1 MNRNFNLLVTINAAM
16 TLDGKI
22 ATTSGYSKI
31 SSEQDLKRVHKLR
44 SSVDA
49 IIIGIST
56 VLIDNP
62 RLSVRVVKGNRK
74 NPARIIVDS
83 TARIPLTSKI
93 LQTASKIKTIVAVTK
108 RAPYD
113 KIRKIEKT
121 GALVIIAGTEIV
133 DLKEVFLFLK
143 KIGFKKILVEGGGE
157 LNWSLLRL
165 GMVDELIVTIAP
177 KIVGGRLATTL
188 VEGEGYAKVSEAIKM
203 KLTNV
208 MKQNNGEIVL
218 YYKIC
223 SNSDGPP
230 EGV

>member
-83 TARIPLTSKI
+83 TGRIPFESKI

-113 KIRKIEKT
+113 KIHKIKDT
-121 GALVIIAGTEIV
+121 GAIVITAGTETV
-133 DLKEVFLFLK
+133 DLVELFSILK
-143 KIGFKKILVEGGGE
+143 KMGFKKFLVEGGGE
-157 LNWSLLRL
+157 LNWSLLQL
-165 GMVDELIVTIAP
+165 GIV
-177 KIVGGRLATTL
+177 
-188 VEGEGYAKVSEAIKM
+188 
-203 KLTNV
+203 
-208 MKQNNGEIVL
+208 
-218 YYKIC
+218 
-223 SNSDGPP
+223 
-230 EGV
+230 

>member
-1 MNRNFNLLVTINAAM
+1 M
-16 TLDGKI
+16 TVDGKI
-22 ATTSGYSKI
+22 ATTHGDSTI
-31 SSEQDLKRVHKLR
+31 SSKQDKKRVHKLR

-49 IIIGIST
+49 IIVGITT
-56 VLIDNP
+56 VLVDNP
-62 RLSVRVVKGNRK
+62 RLTVRFVKNK
-74 NPARIIVDS
+74 EKDPARIIVDS
-83 TARIPLTSKI
+83 TGRIPFESKI

-113 KIRKIEKT
+113 KIHKIKDT
-121 GALVIIAGTEIV
+121 GAMVITAGTEIV

-165 GMVDELIVTIAP
+165 GIVDELIVTIAP

-188 VEGEGYAKVSEAIKM
+188 VEGDGYAKVAEAIKM

-223 SNSDGPP
+223 SNSYDPP
-230 EGV
+230 EGVELNFPSC

>member
-143 KIGFKKILVEGGGE
+143 KIGFKKIL
-157 LNWSLLRL
+157 
-165 GMVDELIVTIAP
+165 
-177 KIVGGRLATTL
+177 GGRLATTL

-223 SNSDGPP
+223 SNSD
-230 EGV
+230 